1 MFDVSH
7 YDRPHLPLRN
17 TSISPQPQSL
27 TSSPSHYD
35 FDLHRLSFS
44 LNITPSEPTR
54 THTHTVLHL
63 STLTTPHPWSTHSLY
78 RVFIVRERGK
88 QSGAQIYVLVLSEWK
103 LLFSS
108 PVCSSA
114 NQASASVMKWDEK
127 HSFTAT
133 TEGIKPQPGTHKH
146 LQTQRTD
153 FAALLHMT
161 TTVASLYPSAHELLA
176 GESLEVQRFHKLY
189 FGFRGRKLTRL
200 QLICEPGH
208 CEARNPFRDFWF
220 CNIFA
225 WLSTSLKYCRS
236 LHFFISYL
244 KTNWL

>member
-1 MFDVSH
+1 METFVQLACLQLCQPGQCFSYEMRWKTFIYSH
-7 YDRPHLPLRN
+7 NRRHQTTTWD
-17 TSISPQPQSL
+17 PQ
-27 TSSPSHYD
+27 
-35 FDLHRLSFS
+35 
-44 LNITPSEPTR
+44 
-54 THTHTVLHL
+54 
-63 STLTTPHPWSTHSLY
+63 TLTNTTHS
-78 RVFIVRERGK
+78 
-88 QSGAQIYVLVLSEWK
+88 
-103 LLFSS
+103 
-108 PVCSSA
+108 P
-114 NQASASVMKWDEK
+114 
-127 HSFTAT
+127 
-133 TEGIKPQPGTHKH
+133 
-146 LQTQRTD
+146 D
-153 FAALLHMT
+153 FHALLHMT